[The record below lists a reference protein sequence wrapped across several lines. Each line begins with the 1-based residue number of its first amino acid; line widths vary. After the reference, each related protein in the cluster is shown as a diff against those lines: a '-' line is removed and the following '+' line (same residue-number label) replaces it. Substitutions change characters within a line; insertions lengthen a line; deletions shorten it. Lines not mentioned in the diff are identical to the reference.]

1 MDPDPLQEELQ
12 QGVDASERVEDQGSG
27 GAERVLGSS
36 TSLDFITSDLLRS
49 ANDSPTNAQ
58 VKQL

>member
-12 QGVDASERVEDQGSG
+12 QGVDASERV
-27 GAERVLGSS
+27 ERVLGSS